1 MACGMMMVVVFVVV
15 EVDDSAFGSDGEE
28 IGGGCHGGSDGSI
41 LVVEAFDAS
50 SASDVPSVNIT
61 ITSTAHDI
69 FSIGS
74 ERNGSHTTVHFQVSN
89 PLS

>member
-1 MACGMMMVVVFVVV
+1 MMMVVVFVVV

-50 SASDVPSVNIT
+50 SASDVPSVENDVMLAFAIVR
-61 ITSTAHDI
+61 IE
-69 FSIGS
+69 S
-74 ERNGSHTTVHFQVSN
+74 EEAKLNSFINQFRVAV
-89 PLS
+89 